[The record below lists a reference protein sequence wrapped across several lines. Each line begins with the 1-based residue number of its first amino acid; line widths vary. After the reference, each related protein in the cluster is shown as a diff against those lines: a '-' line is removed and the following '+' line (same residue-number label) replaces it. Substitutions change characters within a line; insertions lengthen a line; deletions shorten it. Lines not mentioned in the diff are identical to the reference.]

1 MEFLYTVVSVCGF
14 VGFFLLS
21 IRKEK
26 EKEKKED
33 GKKEDDPKQNNM
45 MKTIKELEVKSSM
58 NAMDIQKLYLENCEL
73 RQKLDRIYA
82 NELNEN
88 ISYYKN
94 IVLMNE
100 KIEYMQKC
108 LLKRSYDGL

>member
-1 MEFLYTVVSVCGF
+1 MQAGDVDPKGKRERQGQTVRETERQRDRG
-14 VGFFLLS
+14 
-21 IRKEK
+21 
-26 EKEKKED
+26 
-33 GKKEDDPKQNNM
+33 GKKEDEPKQNNM
-45 MKTIKELEVKSSM
+45 MKTIKELELKSSM